1 MLSKMQ
7 LFSLASAFLASEAA
21 ALVVNAH
28 RVNHAHYHDKRDIA
42 YQHTEVV
49 VQTVWETVTV
59 WDDDLPT
66 SSVSIFKNVAPTT
79 TSSNSTLLS
88 SSFGSSSTLTTVTT
102 PVASP
107 PPPPEP
113 TPAPTLASPPAEEPV
128 KVQAIAP
135 EQKAP
140 QVAPQPQIPAPQV
153 PSPQPTPSQSQ
164 AAPAPAKSSSAPV
177 VDNSNSGSGYSQ
189 PSGSK
194 RGLAYNLASLTS
206 PFMGSG
212 SKASWAYNWGQTP
225 DGLDTTKIDYVP
237 MLWGPQQM
245 HTSTWKQNAD
255 SAIAAGAKSLLSFNE
270 CDNKGQCNT
279 DPASAAQAHIQL
291 MNPYGSKAAISSPA
305 ITNSNVPGEGID
317 WLKSWVKACNG
328 QCKFD
333 FCAAHWYSPAD
344 PQNLLSHLDAVHDAC
359 EGKPVWLTEFAPID
373 GDADTFLTA
382 VMKELD
388 NNPKYSYVQ
397 RYSFFF
403 VTLQPHFTSARM
415 MNTATSLSSLGQAFA
430 YS

>member
-7 LFSLASAFLASEAA
+7 LLSLASACLASEAA

-28 RVNHAHYHDKRDIA
+28 RVNHGRYHDKRDVG

-49 VQTVWETVTV
+49 FHTVWETVTLYE
-59 WDDDLPT
+59 DDLPT
-66 SSVSIFKNVAPTT
+66 APVSVFKNVAPTT
-79 TSSNSTLLS
+79 TSSNSNSSLFS
-88 SSFGSSSTLTTVTT
+88 SSFGSSSPLTTLTTSL
-102 PVASP
+102 ASP
-107 PPPPEP
+107 TPEP
-113 TPAPTLASPPAEEPV
+113 TPSSPPAEEPV
-128 KVQAIAP
+128 KVQAVTP
-135 EQKAP
+135 QQKAQATTQLQSP
-140 QVAPQPQIPAPQV
+140 T
-153 PSPQPTPSQSQ
+153 PQPTPSQPQNS
-164 AAPAPAKSSSAPV
+164 PAPAKQSSAPA
-177 VDNSNSGSGYSQ
+177 VDNSTSGSGYSQ
-189 PSGSK
+189 SSGSK
-194 RGLAYNLASLTS
+194 RGLAYNDASLTS

-212 SKASWAYNWGQTP
+212 SKCSWAYNWGQRA
-225 DGLDTTKIDYVP
+225 DGLDTSKIEYVP

-255 SAIAAGAKSLLSFNE
+255 AAIAAGSKSLLSFNE

-279 DPASAAQAHIQL
+279 DPAAAAQAHIQL
-291 MNPYGSKAAISSPA
+291 MNPYGSKASISSPA
-305 ITNSNVPGEGID
+305 ITNSNLAGEGID

-344 PQNLLSHLDAVHDAC
+344 PQNLLSHLDAVHEAC

-373 GDADTFLTA
+373 GDADKFLA
-382 VMKELD
+382 EVMKELD
-388 NNPKYSYVQ
+388 SNPKYSYVQ

-403 VTLQPHFTSARM
+403 VTLQPHFTSARLM
-415 MNTATSLSSLGQAFA
+415 TTATSLSSLGQAFA